1 MTSTHANLIARRLRN
16 AGYDWTRAVAI
27 ARDTHGVNLNDFQ
40 TAAEALDLRFAGQP
54 KQRANANAKARA
66 RAVKEIG

>member
-1 MTSTHANLIARRLRN
+1 MTPTHANLIARRLRN

-27 ARDTHGVNLNDFQ
+27 ARDTHGVNCNDFQ
-40 TAAEALDLRFAGQP
+40 TAAEQLPKPFKGQP